1 MARKNWKIRRNLE
14 NAEVLGQTE
23 LPALNAEPLRISFS
37 PSCLLFQPAGAAEG
51 ANPNPSGAGI
61 CQSLGIPIPAP
72 NPNSNFR
79 RGGGKKL
86 EKKSVEEMR
95 ETKTSPGKREGQEG
109 SVTATSTDPPRV

>member
-79 RGGGKKL
+79 RGGKKL
-86 EKKSVEEMR
+86 EKKAW
-95 ETKTSPGKREGQEG
+95 KK
-109 SVTATSTDPPRV
+109 